1 MSSELYSV
9 VFSGEIKEGTSLDE
23 VQDRLVAIFK
33 MPPEKVKKIFTGR
46 PITIKNNIELQVAQ
60 KYQRAFDAAGAVC
73 EIRKILKKTEAPVE
87 TSNVTTQNTSPS
99 VAVTK
104 PSSAAQNISKPSNSK
119 LNLAGFW
126 RRIFAFLI
134 DSILLG
140 IVGASLGFF
149 FFDEFAKLG
158 QSGRLI
164 GFVIAILY
172 FGLLNSSIG
181 NGQTIGKRL
190 LKIKVI
196 SAVDDSLISLPKS
209 AWRYLV
215 LALPFYCNNLIL
227 PIENQILMI
236 LLALVVFGMG
246 GLLFYLYIF
255 NRKTR
260 QSLHDLAAKT
270 LVVQNIEGGR
280 QYQSGV
286 WKGHFVAAATLIVL
300 IVGGGLLGVPILAKT
315 GTFPEMLS
323 LQHEL
328 MGKPDINAASVV
340 AGTTYSGAG
349 ETNFTAV
356 TIVVSDE
363 QMMSEDV
370 AGDIVLSTF
379 SFCPSSKDKNLLK
392 VTITYGYDIG
402 ISTGWKNSNF
412 IYTPAQWASKL
423 KLSST

>member
-1 MSSELYSV
+1 MLALFVKYV
-9 VFSGEIKEGTSLDE
+9 SLIMNRPC
-23 VQDRLVAIFK
+23 QWKLRQLQH
-33 MPPEKVKKIFTGR
+33 KKFLLT
-46 PITIKNNIELQVAQ
+46 PTIISTNDTAQ
-60 KYQRAFDAAGAVC
+60 KSTRSS
-73 EIRKILKKTEAPVE
+73 LTEA
-87 TSNVTTQNTSPS
+87 
-99 VAVTK
+99 K
-104 PSSAAQNISKPSNSK
+104 
-119 LNLAGFW
+119 LAGFW

-140 IVGASLGFF
+140 IVGATLGFF

-196 SAVDDSLISLPKS
+196 SAVDDNLISLPKS
-209 AWRYLV
+209 AWRYIV
-215 LALPFYCNNLIL
+215 LALPFYCNNLTL
-227 PIENQILMI
+227 PLENQLLMI

-280 QYQSGV
+280 PYQPGV
-286 WKGHFVAAATLIVL
+286 WKGHFVIAATLIVL
-300 IVGGGLLGVPILAKT
+300 IVGGALLGVPIIAKT
-315 GTFPEMLS
+315 GTFPEMLT
-323 LQHEL
+323 LQQEL
-328 MGKPDINAASVV
+328 IGKPDINAASVV
-340 AGTTYSGAG
+340 AGTSYSNAG
-349 ETNFTAV
+349 ESNFTAV

-370 AGDIVLSTF
+370 AEDIVLSTF